1 MKKFLSVIIS
11 AALMTVLS
19 VSVNAEEAE
28 NDVSLE
34 ENTDVEVIEIIDE
47 DSAAAPYA
55 YAQESTPAMAIA
67 DEPELFEIIDE
78 EAAASDAPVNTGDN
92 NAIGGVAL
100 LMAVAGAVSL
110 TVMPALKRS

>member
-19 VSVNAEEAE
+19 VSVNAEEA
-28 NDVSLE
+28 D
-34 ENTDVEVIEIIDE
+34 TDVEVIEIIDE